1 MSDTFEKKGE
11 KSIFDGLYRCFSDL
25 LRTRFKIN
33 LNDMDVAVLVFS
45 VSLAVL
51 ALGFALWAKKH
62 SH

>member
-1 MSDTFEKKGE
+1 M
-11 KSIFDGLYRCFSDL
+11 
-25 LRTRFKIN
+25 N